1 MKLVKYSMGVGDRFG
16 QQGKAQLK
24 ALMKAHKELGLE
36 VAPVWNK
43 SNREHQ
49 IIGTQPDSVRTE
61 ADNAVKALGYDGPYY
76 VDADHINAKTV
87 HGFIA
92 SSDFFTLDVAD
103 FIGEKPE
110 ESELKAFVE
119 ANKKYVGDFKIPG
132 IDHTFN
138 VTEDLLVEIGSKFL
152 FAVKQAKEV
161 YTIIKDNKGDFI
173 AELSM
178 DEVDVPQT
186 PLEMFFILSAVAA
199 QEIPIQTIAPKF
211 TGDFFKGIDY
221 VGDIDKFTQE
231 FEEDILVLKYAVKEF
246 GLPENIKLSVHSGSD
261 KFSIYPIMGKII
273 KKQGTGIHIK
283 TAGTTWLEE
292 VIGLAIAGED
302 GLAVAKEIYRQG
314 YEKREDFMAPYR
326 TVIDINEDN
335 LPSPDEVDLWS
346 SEKYANTLRHDQEN
360 PDFNLDFRQLIH
372 ISYKIAAKMGDKY
385 LNMVQKY
392 EDIVGN
398 EVTTNIFDRHIMRV
412 FNYVV

>member
-273 KKQGTGIHIK
+273 KKQGAGIHIK

-302 GLAVAKEIYRQG
+302 GLAIAKEIYRQG

-360 PDFNLDFRQLIH
+360 ADYNLDFRQLIH

-385 LNMVQKY
+385 LSMVQKY